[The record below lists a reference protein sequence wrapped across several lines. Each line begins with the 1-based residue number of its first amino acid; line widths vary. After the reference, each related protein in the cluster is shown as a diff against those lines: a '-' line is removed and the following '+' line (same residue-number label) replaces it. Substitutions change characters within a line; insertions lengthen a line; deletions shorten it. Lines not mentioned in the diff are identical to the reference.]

1 MKLCPNCK
9 AELDDQARFCVCCM
23 TSLEEKEQILPPVP
37 RVRRWPLVLLCL
49 LLFGAVL
56 FLAFSGNE
64 SNAPPAET
72 DPIESTATEESTE
85 PTEATTESTV
95 PDTTQPQETTEP
107 ILAQVT
113 EPARPTQPVATDP
126 VPTTEPATEA
136 TTEPATEATTE
147 PTESATE
154 PTETTTLGA
163 DSIYTYRRDEQGNIY
178 ITGVRIPQ
186 EDGYY
191 EIPWRIPGHSIYGID
206 NYAFVGTNARVV
218 FIDSIEWIGHMA
230 FAGCP
235 LTDVYFE
242 YGMHIELDAFTGCT
256 DLTLHVDPFYEN
268 QFGMSYSECA
278 HLYGASW
285 ESWHS
290 E

>member
-23 TSLEEKEQILPPVP
+23 TSLEEKEQISPPAP
-37 RVRRWPLVLLCL
+37 RVRQWPLVLLCL

-64 SNAPPAET
+64 PDTPPAET
-72 DPIESTATEESTE
+72 VPTESTATEESTE
-85 PTEATTESTV
+85 PTEAATESTESTV
-95 PDTTQPQETTEP
+95 PDATQPQETTEP

-136 TTEPATEATTE
+136 TTEPTD
-147 PTESATE
+147 SATE